1 VKRKQSG
8 FFTSPSREFLENWM
22 PRDSAAGRFSIVVG
36 KLTSEVRIVIK
47 DTITQIE
54 ARIEKTES
62 LDDAKKRE
70 LLDLLSTLK
79 IEVSD
84 LSKTHPEQT
93 ESITGFAGISIHE
106 AMREEKNPQLLKLSL
121 HGLSTSVEGF
131 ESSHPKLVGVVN
143 SICLTLSNIGI

>member
-1 VKRKQSG
+1 
-8 FFTSPSREFLENWM
+8 LEDWRARN
-22 PRDSAAGRFSIVVG
+22 SAAGYFTIVVG

-47 DTITQIE
+47 ETITKIE

-62 LDDAKKRE
+62 LDDAKKKE

-84 LSKTHPEQT
+84 LSKTHPEHTQ
-93 ESITGFAGISIHE
+93 SITAFTEVSIHE

-121 HGLSTSVEGF
+121 RGLATSVEGF